1 MTEQKMAN
9 QPTTGSDDQTTT
21 GQPLLDVDGLEV
33 RFRLRDETVSAVN
46 GVSFSLEAG
55 QTIAVVGESGS
66 GKSVTAQAIM
76 RLLQTPPASI
86 PSGAIRFRG
95 TDLLT
100 LSEQNHRQ
108 FCGEHIGIVFQDAL
122 AALNP
127 VYSVGFQLTEAL
139 RRRHGMSW
147 RRARQHAVELL
158 ELVQVPNPQQRVKE
172 YPHQFSGGMR
182 QRVMIASALS
192 LEPEVLIADEPTTAL
207 DVTVQAEI
215 MQLLADI
222 QAERSMGMML
232 ITHDLGV
239 VAEVADRVNV
249 MYAGKMVEQ
258 ATVDEIFA
266 RPGHPYTQALLRS
279 IPRLDRK
286 EESLEPIRGR
296 PPELSNIPI
305 GCPFHPR
312 CPRAEDICRAD
323 PPPELREL
331 DGDRRAACHFAT

>member
-1 MTEQKMAN
+1 MTEHTLAER
-9 QPTTGSDDQTTT
+9 PSTRSDREPAQ
-21 GQPLLDVDGLEV
+21 QQLLDVDGLGV
-33 RFRLRDETVSAVN
+33 QFRLRERTVSAVN
-46 GVSFSLEAG
+46 GVSFGLDAG

-76 RLLQTPPASI
+76 RLLQTPPAQITAGS
-86 PSGAIRFRG
+86 IRFRG
-95 TDLLT
+95 DDLLA
-100 LSEQNHRQ
+100 LPEREHRAV
-108 FCGEHIGIVFQDAL
+108 CGEHIGIVFQDAL

-139 RRRHGMSW
+139 RVRHGTS
-147 RRARQHAVELL
+147 RRQARQRGVELL
-158 ELVQVPNPQQRVKE
+158 DLVQVPNPRQRVKE

-182 QRVMIASALS
+182 QRVMIASALA

-215 MQLLADI
+215 MQLLAQI
-222 QAERSMGMML
+222 QSERSMGMML

-249 MYAGKMVEQ
+249 MYAGRMVEQ
-258 ATVDEIFA
+258 AGVDEIFA
-266 RPGHPYTQALLRS
+266 HPAHPYTQALLRS
-279 IPRLDRK
+279 VPRLDTK
-286 EESLEPIRGR
+286 SESLEAISGR
-296 PPELSNIPI
+296 PPELSNIPP

-323 PPPELREL
+323 PPPQLRDL
-331 DGDRRAACHFAT
+331 DDDRRAACHFAT

>member
-1 MTEQKMAN
+1 MTEQKLADR
-9 QPTTGSDDQTTT
+9 PKPEADRTAAEH
-21 GQPLLDVDGLEV
+21 PLLEVDGLEIQ
-33 RFRLRDETVSAVN
+33 FQLEAETVSAVN
-46 GVSFSLEAG
+46 GVSFALEAG

-76 RLLQTPPASI
+76 RLLQSPPARI
-86 PSGAIRFRG
+86 TGGAIRFRG
-95 TDLLT
+95 TDLLA
-100 LSEQNHRQ
+100 LSERSHRA

-139 RRRHGMSW
+139 RVRQGMSW
-147 RRARQHAVELL
+147 RRARRRAVELL
-158 ELVQVPNPQQRVKE
+158 DLVRVPNPQQRVKE

-182 QRVMIASALS
+182 QRVMIASALA

-215 MQLLADI
+215 MQLLAEI
-222 QAERSMGMML
+222 QTERSMGMML

-249 MYAGKMVEQ
+249 MYAGRMVEQ
-258 ATVDEIFA
+258 AGVNEIFA
-266 RPGHPYTQALLRS
+266 RPAHPYTQALLGS

-286 EESLEPIRGR
+286 DDTLHPIRGR
-296 PPELSNIPI
+296 PPELSNIPP

-312 CPRAEDICRAD
+312 CPIAEDICRVD
-323 PPPELREL
+323 PPPQLREL
-331 DGDRRAACHFAT
+331 VGDRHAACHFAT